1 MPSKKQP
8 AEASKNF
15 VRFSNKV
22 QESLDEMSK
31 TVGNYASTMD
41 TVQEV
46 SIDLTRMVVSL
57 ATTAGQYAESVS
69 AILKTAA
76 PLIAHLPL
84 IDGKTK
90 EFLTNLESTAEKLL
104 DVVKSAQTVAQG
116 AEQGL
121 TTGDAEKLQALIPE
135 LKQLPQAIEASL
147 KHLKS

>member
-1 MPSKKQP
+1 MPPKKQT
-8 AEASKNF
+8 AEASQNF
-15 VRFSNKV
+15 VRFSSKV

-57 ATTAGQYAESVS
+57 ATTAGQYAESVR

-90 EFLTNLESTAEKLL
+90 EFLTNLEATAEKLL
-104 DVVKSAQTVAQG
+104 DVVKNAQAVAQG

-121 TTGDAEKLQALIPE
+121 TSGDAAKLHALIPE
-135 LKQLPQAIEASL
+135 LKQLPQVIEASL